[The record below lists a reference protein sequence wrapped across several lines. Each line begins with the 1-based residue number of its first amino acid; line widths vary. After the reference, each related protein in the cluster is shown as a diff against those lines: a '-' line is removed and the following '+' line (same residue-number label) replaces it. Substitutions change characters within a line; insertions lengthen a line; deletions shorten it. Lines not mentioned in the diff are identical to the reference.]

1 MSIFESVL
9 IAMVFIVGASIAF
22 STLKIG
28 ISPMPSSKKAYEV
41 MIALVGGT
49 GTGPIYD
56 LGSGWGSLVVRLARK
71 YPERQIVG
79 YELSLFPWLTTKLI
93 KNVLGL
99 RNVEV
104 YREDFLSAD
113 LSGASVIT
121 CYLFPAAMEAIKAK
135 LVLGKGSLRF
145 IISNNFA
152 LPGYEASKVVRI
164 NDFYRSPVY
173 LYPMSVIAVQV

>member
-9 IAMVFIVGASIAF
+9 IATVFMVGTSIVF

-28 ISPMPSSKKAYEV
+28 ISPMPSSKKAYEA
-41 MIALVGGT
+41 MMALVGET

-56 LGSGWGSLVVRLARK
+56 LGSGWGSLVIRLARK
-71 YPERQIVG
+71 YPHRQVVG

-93 KNVLGL
+93 KRVLGL

-104 YREDFLSAD
+104 YREDFLKAD
-113 LSGASVIT
+113 LSGATVIT

-135 LVLGKGSLRF
+135 LDFGKGNLRF
-145 IISNNFA
+145 VISNNFA
-152 LPGYEASKVVRI
+152 LPGCEASKAI
-164 NDFYRSPVY
+164 QLNDFYRSPVY
-173 LYPMSVIAVQV
+173 LYRMTTG